1 MSETTVTTEPAAA
14 VESGEAVEA
23 ETKEIDWKA
32 EARKHEARAKENAA
46 KAKANESAAQRL
58 AEIEN
63 ENKSAE
69 EKANERVANA
79 ERRAAELEAL
89 ANRATVANA
98 HGVPSE
104 IIAGPASNSTEDLEA
119 FAEALIAWRGT
130 QASGPYVPAEG
141 KTSPALALNGDGIEA
156 TLRQKL
162 GIA

>member
-1 MSETTVTTEPAAA
+1 MSETTITTEPAAA
-14 VESGEAVEA
+14 VEAPEAVQA
-23 ETKEIDWKA
+23 EVKETDWKA

-58 AEIEN
+58 AEIE
-63 ENKSAE
+63 EANKTAE
-69 EKANERVANA
+69 EKANERLAAA
-79 ERRAAELEAL
+79 EKRAAELEAK
-89 ANRATVANA
+89 ANRATVANE
-98 HGVPSE
+98 HGVPSDL
-104 IIAGPASNSTEDLEA
+104 IAGPASDSPDDLNA
-119 FAEALIAWRGT
+119 YAEALIAWKGT